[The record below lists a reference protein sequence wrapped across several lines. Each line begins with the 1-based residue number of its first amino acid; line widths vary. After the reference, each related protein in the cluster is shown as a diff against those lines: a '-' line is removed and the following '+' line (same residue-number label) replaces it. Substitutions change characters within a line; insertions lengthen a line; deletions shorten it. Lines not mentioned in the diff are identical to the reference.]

1 MHRIR
6 ILKKSAAGNQVVGAP
21 LAGAQRGKR
30 MSLFFRKRKKHVP
43 AGARSKN
50 SPGNSKHSYQS
61 LTFNPD
67 IDKNLRLLK
76 ECFENCSDVVFRE
89 FLFAQREQI
98 KLALVYIDGMVDKNQ
113 ISEQV
118 MHALSLDVPTATDN
132 NVINKGNALHYVKM
146 RGLCTHQMGE
156 TEKLR
161 EAVDAIL
168 SGDSVLLV
176 DGHATAVINGS
187 QGWKDRSVEE
197 SKTEIV
203 VRGPREAFVET
214 LRVNTSLLRRKI
226 KSKDLKIESLTLG
239 EITNTDIAVAYISGI
254 VNEELV
260 TEVKKRLAG
269 IKIDGIL
276 ESGYIEELIRDHPL
290 SMFPT
295 VAHTDRPDRVAAN
308 LLEGRVAIFVDGT
321 PIVLTVPHFFIEALQ
336 APEDYYEHYFFTT
349 FVRLLRIGS
358 LLIAL
363 TLPSLYVAIISFH
376 HEMLP
381 TPLLLSIAA
390 QREAV
395 PFPVFIEA
403 LLMEIAFEIIRE
415 AGIRLPRQVGQA
427 VSIVAALIIGQSLV
441 QAGLVAGATIIVVA
455 LTAMASFV
463 VYYSGSL
470 AFRLLRF
477 PLMFLAASFGLFGL
491 IAGLIVIVAH
501 MTSLRSFGVP
511 YLAPVGPL
519 IPEDLKDSFV
529 RAPWWAMGKRPC
541 LLGQNNLVREAS
553 GMKPEPPGTTAP
565 KDGESDA
572 GREQN

>member
-1 MHRIR
+1 
-6 ILKKSAAGNQVVGAP
+6 
-21 LAGAQRGKR
+21 
-30 MSLFFRKRKKHVP
+30 MSLFFRKRKKRGP
-43 AGARSKN
+43 AGAK
-50 SPGNSKHSYQS
+50 SPQQGKSADSSRHSSQS
-61 LTFNPD
+61 LLFSPD
-67 IDKNLRLLK
+67 IDENLRLLQG
-76 ECFENCSDVVFRE
+76 CFENCSDVVFRE

-98 KLALVYIDGMVDKNQ
+98 KLVLVYIDGISSKTQ
-113 ISEQV
+113 ISEQI
-118 MHALSLDVPTATDN
+118 MRALSLEVPAATDN
-132 NVINKGNALHYVKM
+132 NTITKANALHYVKM
-146 RGLCTHQMGE
+146 RGLCIHQIGE
-156 TEKLR
+156 TQKLQ
-161 EAVDAIL
+161 EAVEAIL

-176 DGHATAVINGS
+176 DGHATVVINGS
-187 QGWKDRSVEE
+187 RGWEARSVEE

-203 VRGPREAFVET
+203 VRGPRESFVET

-226 KSKDLKIESLTLG
+226 KNSDLKIENLTLG
-239 EITNTDIAVAYISGI
+239 QVTKTNIAIAYLKGYAAEGLVA
-254 VNEELV
+254 
-260 TEVKKRLAG
+260 EVKKRLGG

-276 ESGYIEELIRDHPL
+276 ESGYIEELIRDNPM

-349 FVRLLRIGS
+349 FVRLLRVGS

-363 TLPSLYVAIISFH
+363 TLPSLYVAVTSFH
-376 HEMLP
+376 QEMLP
-381 TPLLLSIAA
+381 NPLLLSIAA

-441 QAGLVAGATIIVVA
+441 EAGLVAGATIIVVA

-477 PLMFLAASFGLFGL
+477 PLMFLAGSFGLYGL
-491 IAGLIVIVAH
+491 IVGLIVIVAH
-501 MTSLRSFGVP
+501 MTSLRSFGFP

-519 IPEDLKDSFV
+519 IPGDLKDSFV
-529 RAPWWAMGKRPC
+529 RAPWWAMNRRPY
-541 LLGQNNLVREAS
+541 LVGQNNPVREAS
-553 GMKPEPPGTTAP
+553 GMKPSPPPTAGP
-565 KDGESDA
+565 KGGESDT
-572 GREQN
+572 GTR

>member
-1 MHRIR
+1 
-6 ILKKSAAGNQVVGAP
+6 
-21 LAGAQRGKR
+21 
-30 MSLFFRKRKKHVP
+30 MSLFFRKRKKHGP
-43 AGARSKN
+43 AGVRSEN

-61 LTFNPD
+61 LTFSPD
-67 IDKNLRLLK
+67 IDENMRLLR

-98 KLALVYIDGMVDKNQ
+98 KLVLVYIDGISSKVQ
-113 ISEQV
+113 ISEQI
-118 MHALSLDVPTATDN
+118 MRALSLEVPAATDN
-132 NVINKGNALHYVKM
+132 TVINKTNALHYVKM
-146 RGLCTHQMGE
+146 RGLCIHQVGE
-156 TEKLR
+156 TEKLQ
-161 EAVDAIL
+161 EAVEAIL

-187 QGWKDRSVEE
+187 RGWEARSVEE

-239 EITNTDIAVAYISGI
+239 EVTNTDIAVAYIRGI
-254 VNEELV
+254 VNEGLV
-260 TEVKKRLAG
+260 AEVKKRLAG

-308 LLEGRVAIFVDGT
+308 LLEGRVAVFVDGT

-376 HEMLP
+376 QEMLP

-529 RAPWWAMGKRPC
+529 RMPWWAMGKRPY
-541 LLGQNNLVREAS
+541 LLGQNNPVREAS
-553 GMKPEPPGTTAP
+553 GMESGPPGTTAP
-565 KDGESDA
+565 KDGESNA
-572 GREQN
+572 GRGQN